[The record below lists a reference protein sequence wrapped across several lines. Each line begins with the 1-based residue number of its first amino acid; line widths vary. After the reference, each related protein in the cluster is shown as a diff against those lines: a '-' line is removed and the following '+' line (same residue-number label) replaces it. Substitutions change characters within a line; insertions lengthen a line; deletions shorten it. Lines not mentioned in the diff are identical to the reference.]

1 MIEKYESTLNQ
12 LLKSRAGFIPE
23 KFMSYISKEILKGLE
38 YLHNNNRIH
47 RDISSKNVMISENG
61 EVKLGDFGY
70 AAQLSETSLLKNA
83 NPS

>member
-1 MIEKYESTLNQ
+1 
-12 LLKSRAGFIPE
+12 
-23 KFMSYISKEILKGLE
+23 MSYISKEILKGLE

-47 RDISSKNVMISENG
+47 RDIRSKNVIISENG